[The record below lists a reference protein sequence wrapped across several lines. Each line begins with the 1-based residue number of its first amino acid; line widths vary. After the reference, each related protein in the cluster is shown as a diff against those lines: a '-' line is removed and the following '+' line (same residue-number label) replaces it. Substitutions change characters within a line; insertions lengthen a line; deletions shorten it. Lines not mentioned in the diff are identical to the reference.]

1 VPHPGP
7 WNGGVLSTA
16 GNLVFQGTAS
26 AEFRAYAADTGKQ
39 LWKFP
44 TQSGVVAAP
53 MTYTIDGEQYVAVLV
68 GWGSLY
74 DLVTGVLADKSGPIR
89 NISRLMVFKL
99 GAKGTLPAPPPMAQR
114 VLDPPPFTGTAEQ
127 VARGSNNYGR
137 YCSGCHGD
145 AAVAGAVNPDLRHS
159 QTLNAADAVKAIALD
174 GALKHNGMVSFKVA
188 LNAQDIEDIRHY
200 VIKRANEDKAL
211 QGK

>member
-1 VPHPGP
+1 M
-7 WNGGVLSTA
+7 LSTA

-39 LWKFP
+39 LWSFP
-44 TQSGVVAAP
+44 TQSGIVAAP
-53 MTYTIDGEQYVAVLV
+53 MTYSIGGEQYVAVLV

-74 DLVTGVLADKSGPIR
+74 DLVPGVLADKSGPIR

-99 GAKGTLPAPPPMAQR
+99 GAKGTLPAPPPMAKR
-114 VLDPPPFTGTAEQ
+114 VLDPPPVTGTPEQ
-127 VARGSNNYGR
+127 IKLGAAHYAR

-145 AAVAGAVNPDLRHS
+145 AAVAGALNPDLRHS
-159 QTLNAADAVKAIALD
+159 GAINSAEAVKAIAIG
-174 GALKHNGMVSFKVA
+174 GALKHKGMVSFSAA
-188 LNAQDIEDIRHY
+188 LKAEDVENIRLY

-211 QGK
+211 GG